1 MRCRGGCLRGTHLV
15 TVGMEL
21 LVLVIPAAKRA
32 LIVKKATVRW
42 ADEGRFGV
50 ELNEA
55 DCGTI
60 GELDEDELHPQQG
73 PISIMT
79 H

>member
-1 MRCRGGCLRGTHLV
+1 
-15 TVGMEL
+15 
-21 LVLVIPAAKRA
+21 
-32 LIVKKATVRW
+32 VRW

-55 DCGTI
+55 DCGTV
-60 GELDEDELHPQQG
+60 GELDETEIHRPHG

>member
-1 MRCRGGCLRGTHLV
+1 M
-15 TVGMEL
+15 
-21 LVLVIPAAKRA
+21 I
-32 LIVKKATVRW
+32 KKATVRW
-42 ADEGRFGV
+42 VGSAHFGV

-55 DCGTI
+55 DCGAV
-60 GELDEDELHPQQG
+60 GELGNVAVPHG